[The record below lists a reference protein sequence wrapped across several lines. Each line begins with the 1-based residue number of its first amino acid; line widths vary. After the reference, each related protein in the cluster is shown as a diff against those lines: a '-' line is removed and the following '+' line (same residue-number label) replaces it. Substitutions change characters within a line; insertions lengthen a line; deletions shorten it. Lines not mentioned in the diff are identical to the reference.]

1 MATFQ
6 LEFVSPEKLLLS
18 RPVEMALLP
27 AADGEMGVLPGHAP
41 MVVALR
47 GGVISVRE
55 GGVETESLFVPGGF
69 AEITPTRVTVLA
81 DEATPVAQLS
91 RADATDRVATAEKA
105 LTDLHTA
112 EGTTPE
118 KREAAMARLLSARAM
133 LAAAQAA

>member
-18 RPVEMALLP
+18 RPVEMAVLP
-27 AADGEMGVLPGHAP
+27 AAEGEMGVLPGHAP
-41 MVVALR
+41 MIVALR

-55 GGVETESLFVPGGF
+55 GGQDTEKLFVAGGF
-69 AEITPTRVTVLA
+69 AEVTPTRVTILA
-81 DEATPVAQLS
+81 EEATPVAQLS
-91 RADATDRVATAEKA
+91 KADAERRIADCEKA
-105 LTDLHTA
+105 LAEATDA
-112 EGTTPE
+112 TPE